1 MKKRKVLKV
10 LCIII
15 VLVVLL
21 VGSLVLISQTKINNS
36 KKQTAQ
42 FIQEYNQLVEK
53 EKVSYVMVEI
63 NPKAMLEVVDNKI
76 TNMKCLN
83 SDCEDILTIDIK
95 GKELVDA
102 IELIY
107 ETSKNKGIDVSK
119 GVNVSSTNIKIED
132 NVKTLKYVNYK
143 KLTENEEK
151 EYFDKFKDKDEKTE
165 NITQENFNNKLYEL
179 YKKDPDYGKVYTCNM
194 KENKLKCYIT
204 EEFERNLPTQISITN
219 MFYYNELHQKLMN
232 VLDKFNIEYENW
244 TEDVEGDS
252 TIKTNEVK
260 AIKLPDAMHQVGVS
274 YYIGDNFESNFD
286 FSFNIV
292 IDSTLEAGDYGWSY
306 KTLPLS
312 KLELI
317 SLTYKESD
325 IVILKNYHSVTA
337 STGNVEETTNDIS
350 DTHYLGED
358 GVWYPKG
365 TEGKNFYT
373 VNGEV
378 IIIDE

>member
-15 VLVVLL
+15 VLVALII
-21 VGSLVLISQTKINNS
+21 GSLAVISKIKINNS
-36 KKQTAQ
+36 KKQTTQ
-42 FIQEYNQLVEK
+42 FIQEYNQLVEE

-63 NPKAMLEVVDNKI
+63 NPKAMLEVVNNKI

-83 SDCEDILTIDIK
+83 SDCENILNIDIK
-95 GKELVDA
+95 GKTLVDA
-102 IELIY
+102 IELLY
-107 ETSKNKGIDVSK
+107 ETSKDNGIDVSK
-119 GVNVSSTNIKIED
+119 GVNVSSTNSKIEEK
-132 NVKTLKYVNYK
+132 VKDLKYVNYK
-143 KLTENEEK
+143 TITEKEEK
-151 EYFDKFKDKDEKTE
+151 DYFEKNNLKDNNST
-165 NITQENFNNKLYEL
+165 NNSQENFNNKLFEL
-179 YKKDPDYGKVYTCNM
+179 YKKDPDYNKVYTCSM
-194 KENKLKCYIT
+194 KENNLQCYIT

-219 MFYYNELHQKLMN
+219 MFYYNEVHQKLMN

-244 TEDVEGDS
+244 LDEVEGES

-274 YYIGDNFESNFD
+274 YYKGDNFESNFD

-292 IDSTLEAGDYGWSY
+292 IDSTLESGDYGWSY

-312 KLELI
+312 KLELT
-317 SLTYKESD
+317 SLTYSESD
-325 IVILKNYHSVTA
+325 IVILKNYHSDTV

-378 IIIDE
+378 IIVDE

>member
-15 VLVVLL
+15 VLVALII
-21 VGSLVLISQTKINNS
+21 GSLAVISKIKINNS
-36 KKQTAQ
+36 KKQTTQ
-42 FIQEYNQLVEK
+42 FIQEYNQLVEE

-63 NPKAMLEVVDNKI
+63 NPKAMLEVVNNKI

-83 SDCEDILTIDIK
+83 SDCENILNIDIK
-95 GKELVDA
+95 GKTLVDA
-102 IELIY
+102 IELLY
-107 ETSKNKGIDVSK
+107 ETSKDNGIDVSK
-119 GVNVSSTNIKIED
+119 GVNVSSTNSKIEEK
-132 NVKTLKYVNYK
+132 VKDLKYVNYK
-143 KLTENEEK
+143 TITEKEEK
-151 EYFDKFKDKDEKTE
+151 DYFEKNNLKDNNST
-165 NITQENFNNKLYEL
+165 NNTQENFNNKLFEL
-179 YKKDPDYGKVYTCNM
+179 YKKDPDYNKVYTCGM
-194 KENKLKCYIT
+194 KENNLQCYIT

-219 MFYYNELHQKLMN
+219 MFYYNEVHQKLMN

-244 TEDVEGDS
+244 LDEVEGDS

-274 YYIGDNFESNFD
+274 YYKGDNFESNFD

-292 IDSTLEAGDYGWSY
+292 IDSTLESGDYGWSY

-312 KLELI
+312 KLELT
-317 SLTYKESD
+317 SLTYSESD
-325 IVILKNYHSVTA
+325 IVILKNYHSDTV

-378 IIIDE
+378 IIVDE

>member
-15 VLVVLL
+15 VLVALII
-21 VGSLVLISQTKINNS
+21 GSLAVISKIKITNS
-36 KKQTAQ
+36 KKQTTQ
-42 FIQEYNQLVEK
+42 FIQEYNQLVEE
-53 EKVSYVMVEI
+53 EKVLYVMVEI
-63 NPKAMLEVVDNKI
+63 NPKAMLEVVNNKI

-83 SDCEDILTIDIK
+83 SDCENILNIDIK
-95 GKELVDA
+95 GKTLVDA
-102 IELIY
+102 IELLY
-107 ETSKNKGIDVSK
+107 ETSKDNGIDVSK
-119 GVNVSSTNIKIED
+119 GVNVSSTNSKIEEK
-132 NVKTLKYVNYK
+132 VKDLKYVNYK
-143 KLTENEEK
+143 TITEKEEK
-151 EYFDKFKDKDEKTE
+151 DYFEKNNLKDNNST
-165 NITQENFNNKLYEL
+165 NNTQENFNNKLFEL
-179 YKKDPDYGKVYTCNM
+179 YKKDPDYNKVYNCSM
-194 KENKLKCYIT
+194 KENNLQCYIT

-219 MFYYNELHQKLMN
+219 MFYYNEVHQKLMN

-244 TEDVEGDS
+244 LDEVEGDS

-274 YYIGDNFESNFD
+274 YYKGDNFESNFD

-292 IDSTLEAGDYGWSY
+292 IDSTLESGDYGWSY

-312 KLELI
+312 KLELT
-317 SLTYKESD
+317 SLTYSESD
-325 IVILKNYHSVTA
+325 IVILKNYHSDTV

-378 IIIDE
+378 IIVDE